1 MPQGKGTYGT
11 TRGRP
16 PKKKLKPA
24 PHPEPAPMP
33 GERPKFKGITKE
45 EGRFHAKKRAGM
57 IQEYKE
63 KDERGNRHAGKEVK
77 AMPHR
82 AGQYTEKKRAGVEV
96 EPGTFKKPK
105 GTQFVELVIATPE
118 RKPARAKQVAAKRV
132 KRRRKRD
139 DEPASWNYEAG
150 VTDEL

>member
-16 PKKKLKPA
+16 PEKKKLKPA

-33 GERPKFKGITKE
+33 GEAKAKSKLPMPSKSDPTTGGRPSSFIE
-45 EGRFHAKKRAGM
+45 
-57 IQEYKE
+57 I
-63 KDERGNRHAGKEVK
+63 
-77 AMPHR
+77 
-82 AGQYTEKKRAGVEV
+82 
-96 EPGTFKKPK
+96 
-105 GTQFVELVIATPE
+105 VIATPE
-118 RKPARAKQVAAKRV
+118 RKPPRAKQVAASRV